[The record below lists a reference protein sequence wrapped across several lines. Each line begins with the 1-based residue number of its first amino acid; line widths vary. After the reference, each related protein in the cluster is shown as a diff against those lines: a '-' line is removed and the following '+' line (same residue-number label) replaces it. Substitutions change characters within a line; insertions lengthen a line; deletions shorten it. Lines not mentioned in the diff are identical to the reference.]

1 SLPTV
6 SPDQVQELLSFSAP
20 LRSSRAATRS
30 DELPVSV
37 LKQPWQD
44 WRMSCHSCA
53 SGGGLASKSAAQGTQ
68 VREESL
74 DLLIRRS
81 DSPPP
86 SWGPI
91 EVVER
96 KGLGHPDSICDAIAE
111 QVCVALCRHYLDRFG
126 EVLHHN
132 VDKVLLCAGAARP
145 AFGGGEMLEP
155 IEIYL

>member
-1 SLPTV
+1 PCRDAPTPAWPSARSFDSSAPFAAPSLRPLLAVSSLPTV

-81 DSPPP
+81 DSPSP
-86 SWGPI
+86 SLGPI

-111 QVCVALCRHYLDRFG
+111 
-126 EVLHHN
+126 
-132 VDKVLLCAGAARP
+132 
-145 AFGGGEMLEP
+145 
-155 IEIYL
+155 